1 MKKLVL
7 IRHAKSS
14 WDTIMIDKER
24 PLSKRGIMDAH
35 KVSTILNDQLPDKY
49 IIWSSIA
56 KRATETAVIFGQN
69 MDLNLDCIILK
80 PEIYT
85 FESKVLEKAIK
96 SCPNSHDTLILFGHN
111 NAITKF
117 VNKFG
122 NLFYNNIPTSGVV
135 IINFDTDNWED
146 IENGTI
152 ELTIFPRDINNNEQQ
167 NT

>member
-14 WDTIMIDKER
+14 WDTVMKDSER
-24 PLSKRGIMDAH
+24 PLSRRGIKDAH
-35 KVSTILNDQLPDKY
+35 LVSTALIEHLPDKY

-56 KRATETAVIFGQN
+56 KRAKETAVIFGQN
-69 MDLNLDCIILK
+69 MDMNLDCIILK

-85 FESKVLEKAIK
+85 FEYKTLLEAIK
-96 SCPNSHDTLILFGHN
+96 KCENRHDSLILFGHN

-122 NLFYNNIPTSGVV
+122 NLFYNNIPTCGVV
-135 IINFDTDNWED
+135 ILNFNQDKWED
-146 IENGTI
+146 IEYGNI
-152 ELTIFPRDINNNEQQ
+152 ELTIFPRDLKQDEQ
-167 NT
+167 

>member
-14 WDTIMIDKER
+14 WDTIMIDKDR
-24 PLSKRGIMDAH
+24 PLSNRGIKDAH
-35 KVSTILNDQLPDKY
+35 LVSSLLNEQLPDKY

-56 KRATETAVIFGQN
+56 KRSKETAIIFGQN

-85 FESKVLEKAIK
+85 FELKNLEKAIK
-96 SCPNSHDTLILFGHN
+96 TCSNTYDTLILFGHN

-122 NLFYNNIPTSGVV
+122 NIFYNNIPTSGVV
-135 IINFDTDNWED
+135 IINFDTDDWQS
-146 IENGTI
+146 IKNGAI
-152 ELTIFPRDINNNEQQ
+152 ELTIFPRDIKNNEQ
-167 NT
+167 